1 MLIEYLNMLQNNPS
15 LEINRSGQYSTISG
29 ISEAEIQQLEQQ
41 YNNGTPFPKALRELL
56 FLAGNSCYV
65 LEYGYKESSNLQQEL
80 QEEALESIALFNR
93 TFTRPFYVIE
103 SYNGAETITLVFLDE
118 GDNPMVYSAY
128 LPELKYDNA
137 TAWVSSLGK
146 NLKNFISSSI
156 DMVKQG
162 YTPF

>member
-65 LEYGYKESSNLQQEL
+65 LEYGYKETNNIQQEL
-80 QEEALESIALFNR
+80 QEEALESIILYNR
-93 TFTRPFYVIE
+93 TFNRPFYVIE
-103 SYNGAETITLVFLDE
+103 SYDGAEIITLAFLDE
-118 GDNPMVYSAY
+118 GDNPMVYTVY

-137 TAWVSSLGK
+137 TAWCTSIGK
-146 NLKNFISSSI
+146 NLKDFINTRI
-156 DMVKQG
+156 DKVKQG
-162 YTPF
+162 FTPF